1 MALRVILRELAGDI
15 GTRTLEGRVAT
26 LLVHHILITS
36 QAREDPCSILMAIEE
51 APTKRHRNI
60 GLAAGEILHH
70 HFVRAN
76 RVNDT
81 SSYGRRQLIVRSS
94 IAVCVCGDVLWSGT
108 HVLHWANHL

>member
-1 MALRVILRELAGDI
+1 MILRELACDI
-15 GTRTLEGRVAT
+15 RTRTMEGRVAS

-36 QAREDPCSILMAIEE
+36 QAREDSWMIFMAIEE
-51 APTKRHRNI
+51 APAKRHCHVS
-60 GLAAGEILHH
+60 LAAGEILHH

-81 SSYGRRQLIVRSS
+81 SSNGRRQLIVRSS

-108 HVLHWANHL
+108 HVLHWADHL